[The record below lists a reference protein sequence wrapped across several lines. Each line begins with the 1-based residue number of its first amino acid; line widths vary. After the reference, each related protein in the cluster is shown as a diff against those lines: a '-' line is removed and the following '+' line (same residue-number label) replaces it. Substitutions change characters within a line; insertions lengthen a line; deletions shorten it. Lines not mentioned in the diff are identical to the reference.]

1 MDSVRL
7 VKGDIFQGAPS
18 ASKRAR
24 VVGLGR
30 ESIDNSAGGLTI
42 HANPFPPPPSIVPS
56 AIDSLCITLI
66 RVPASRIRSHR
77 IWFPFY
83 DSEGRDTR
91 YNWMK
96 LISRFRDCPTRLS
109 RTLVHI
115 WHMAMYESIIEQSR
129 CPSRHA
135 RIILDKFS

>member
-18 ASKRAR
+18 ASEGAR

-42 HANPFPPPPSIVPS
+42 HANPFPPAPPPSPLPTVPS

-77 IWFPFY
+77 IWFPF
-83 DSEGRDTR
+83 SFLRFGRSLSGYR
-91 YNWMK
+91 NWMK
-96 LISRFRDCPTRLS
+96 LIFRF
-109 RTLVHI
+109 VEI
-115 WHMAMYESIIEQSR
+115 VAMCRE
-129 CPSRHA
+129 
-135 RIILDKFS
+135 L